1 MPLVVWFSRLQ
12 PGTDT
17 AVYARFARDV
27 DYPAASRVP
36 SIIRYRSH
44 RIQGP
49 CLGDAEPDYDYVETA
64 EITDIEAYRKDLEQ
78 HPAVQEVHGAFE
90 QYVRSVGNFRCD
102 VLDDPS
108 LPQKGGEWMS
118 VVFWFSRLQPGV
130 DPAEY
135 EKWVR
140 EVDYV
145 AAKQIAS
152 LIRYRVHRING
163 PCLGD
168 TAAPYDYVEI
178 AEVTDIDDYR
188 RDLEQHPA
196 AHAIGAEIGKYVQSV
211 GNAWGVPLEE

>member
-1 MPLVVWFSRLQ
+1 
-12 PGTDT
+12 
-17 AVYARFARDV
+17 
-27 DYPAASRVP
+27 
-36 SIIRYRSH
+36 
-44 RIQGP
+44 
-49 CLGDAEPDYDYVETA
+49 
-64 EITDIEAYRKDLEQ
+64 
-78 HPAVQEVHGAFE
+78 
-90 QYVRSVGNFRCD
+90 
-102 VLDDPS
+102 
-108 LPQKGGEWMS
+108 MS